1 MVIDIKNMSPLIIAL
16 ITIFFSSPILV
27 TVVNFFMYRR
37 KNTADVDHIIMQNM
51 EILVNSYKDNKLLD
65 EQIKS
70 ELRTEIAE
78 HKINLRTIRER
89 QEMYLKNSTDAL
101 SLLANT
107 QKELVVIKENY
118 QKCMK
123 EHEFARKEIVLHY
136 FREFCSLSTLSNAVF
151 NSLPSICNLT
161 VCNVSFFST
170 V

>member
-1 MVIDIKNMSPLIIAL
+1 MSPLIIAL

-123 EHEFARKEIVLHY
+123 EHEFARKEI
-136 FREFCSLSTLSNAVF
+136 ETLKEKS
-151 NSLPSICNLT
+151 
-161 VCNVSFFST
+161 
-170 V
+170 